1 MLLLS
6 ISATGIIFIR
16 KGGGREGG
24 RSGSLRYAPQTNLC
38 FLNYLCQL
46 RFYKLNKSI
55 TQVYFEP
62 AGRPEGSVAHLP
74 AHSCA
79 VLREPPGHSG
89 TCVIQFPSH
98 RTRFAAPAAAPERR
112 RPANAKWEL
121 PPKDVLSQREGKPE
135 PSCPFAQQSKA
146 PRVAAPGTVK
156 RGEAINL
163 AIILKSKD
171 WPAEHHHESTLFQA
185 TLT

>member
-24 RSGSLRYAPQTNLC
+24 RSRSLRYAPQTNLC

-62 AGRPEGSVAHLP
+62 AGCPGGGVAHLL
-74 AHSCA
+74 AHSRA
-79 VLREPPGHSG
+79 VLWEQPGHSE
-89 TCVIQFPSH
+89 TCVIQFPPLC
-98 RTRFAAPAAAPERR
+98 RTHFGRLAVAPEWS
-112 RPANAKWEL
+112 RPCKSQIGAATEGWALPKGKQARAK
-121 PPKDVLSQREGKPE
+121 PPLCTTKQSPKGHHSGDNKKGESNKLGNHSEVRDLLAKDHQ
-135 PSCPFAQQSKA
+135 
-146 PRVAAPGTVK
+146 
-156 RGEAINL
+156 
-163 AIILKSKD
+163 KSI
-171 WPAEHHHESTLFQA
+171 HF
-185 TLT
+185 

>member
-24 RSGSLRYAPQTNLC
+24 RSRSLRYAPQTNLC

-79 VLREPPGHSG
+79 IPRRAIGTRRDMCQPIPQPPHGSGGSWENPEWEPPK
-89 TCVIQFPSH
+89 
-98 RTRFAAPAAAPERR
+98 E
-112 RPANAKWEL
+112 
-121 PPKDVLSQREGKPE
+121 DVLSKGKAGLSPLRNKAKPQRSLLWG
-135 PSCPFAQQSKA
+135 Q
-146 PRVAAPGTVK
+146 
-156 RGEAINL
+156 
-163 AIILKSKD
+163 
-171 WPAEHHHESTLFQA
+171 
-185 TLT
+185 

>member
-16 KGGGREGG
+16 KGGGRGGG

-62 AGRPEGSVAHLP
+62 AGCPRGSVAHLP
-74 AHSCA
+74 AHLCA
-79 VLREPPGHSG
+79 VPREGPGH
-89 TCVIQFPSH
+89 TRRVPS
-98 RTRFAAPAAAPERR
+98 
-112 RPANAKWEL
+112 
-121 PPKDVLSQREGKPE
+121 
-135 PSCPFAQQSKA
+135 QS
-146 PRVAAPGTVK
+146 PTLTGGRVASSAGGRPQKAHTGAAVEGCGLPTGARPRQSHLAARQSEAPKGDCSGDAVNS
-156 RGEAINL
+156 G
-163 AIILKSKD
+163 
-171 WPAEHHHESTLFQA
+171 PAWQA
-185 TLT
+185 SWRIHF

>member
-98 RTRFAAPAAAPERR
+98 RTRFAAPAAAPERGGQQMPSGSHHR
-112 RPANAKWEL
+112 RMCS
-121 PPKDVLSQREGKPE
+121 PKGKASSSQ
-135 PSCPFAQQSKA
+135 
-146 PRVAAPGTVK
+146 AAPLHNKAKPQGLLL
-156 RGEAINL
+156 RGR
-163 AIILKSKD
+163 
-171 WPAEHHHESTLFQA
+171 
-185 TLT
+185 

>member
-24 RSGSLRYAPQTNLC
+24 RSRSLRYAPQTNLC

-74 AHSCA
+74 ARSCA
-79 VLREPPGHSG
+79 IPARAAGTARDMCHPIPHPPHTPRCG
-89 TCVIQFPSH
+89 TAGE
-98 RTRFAAPAAAPERR
+98 AAGERPVGATAAGCA
-112 RPANAKWEL
+112 L
-121 PPKDVLSQREGKPE
+121 QREGRPE
-135 PSCPFAQQSKA
+135 PFAQQSKA
-146 PRVAAPGTVK
+146 PKVTAPGTVK
-156 RGEAINL
+156 RGEAINS

-171 WPAEHHHESTLFQA
+171 WSAE
-185 TLT
+185 LTVRARLSKQH